1 MSKIGIAQI
10 ENAFLPSKEIDTAD
24 KFAGRVKQV
33 GQVHLA
39 LYATGANIA
48 IIGNRGIGKTSLAR
62 QIINI
67 ASGDNDLLKKLEIP
81 YEGKMDFLTI
91 YFACGGAVKTFP
103 DLLYRLLTTQGCL
116 QDWVYEIPSARKE
129 FKSLDSKLNIQ
140 VASLGGTLQT
150 ETESQSAI
158 TTHSIDTIFTNVV
171 SAIVK
176 EKIARDG
183 ILIVLDE
190 FDRIENPAGFADFLK
205 ALSTNVPGVKFCLV
219 GVAQDIQNLMKE
231 HGSSDRLFAGGIV
244 YMPPMSKDELME
256 IIDIAEKS
264 IKNEISFSKGAKN
277 EIANLAQGHP
287 YMVHLLG
294 KHTLRGAFTAKKDV
308 VDAKDIETTLVRIAE
323 SEADP
328 VLEGRY
334 KKAVGTS
341 PQRESVLRAMA
352 KKHKTDGEILTTEAY
367 KLALD
372 WGVDNASQYVGYLV
386 TEDYGGEIVKIRE
399 RVYRFR
405 DSLFLAYVNA
415 RPRYFELESGSEKP
429 EGNGYNNGG

>member
-1 MSKIGIAQI
+1 MSTIGIAQI
-10 ENAFLPSKEIDTAD
+10 ENAFLPSKEIDTAE
-24 KFAGRVKQV
+24 KFAGRRKQV
-33 GQVHLA
+33 EQAYLA
-39 LYATGANIA
+39 LYAAGANIT
-48 IIGNRGIGKTSLAR
+48 IIGNRGIGKSSLAR

-67 ASGDNDLLKKLEIP
+67 ASGNNDLLKKLEIP
-81 YEGKMDFLTI
+81 HDGKMDFLTI
-91 YFACGGAVKTFP
+91 YFACGGAVKTFQ
-103 DLLYRLLTTQGCL
+103 DLLFRLLTTQGCL

-129 FKSLDSKLNIQ
+129 FKSLDSKFNVQL
-140 VASLGGTLQT
+140 ASLGGTIQT

-190 FDRIENPAGFADFLK
+190 FDRIENPTGFADFLK

-219 GVAQDIQNLMKE
+219 GVAQDIQKLMKE

-264 IKNEISFSKGAKN
+264 IKNEISFSQGAKN

-294 KHTLRGAFTAKKDV
+294 KHTLRGAFTAKKNV

-341 PQRESVLRAMA
+341 PQRESVLKALA
-352 KKHKTDGEILTTEAY
+352 KKVKSDGEILTTEAY
-367 KLALD
+367 KQALD
-372 WGVDNASQYVGYLV
+372 WGVDNPSQYVGHLV
-386 TEDYGGEIVKIRE
+386 TDDYGGEIVKIRE

-415 RPRYFELESGSEKP
+415 RPRFIELESASENQ
-429 EGNGYNNGG
+429 ESNGNNNGG